1 MTTRTPELR
10 ASLAGLLV
18 VAVLIHGATG
28 LIDSENDCALVVGQH
43 QDK

>member
-1 MTTRTPELR
+1 MTTRVPELR

-18 VAVLIHGATG
+18 VAALIHGATG
-28 LIDSENDCALVVGQH
+28 LIDTENDRPLVVSQH